1 MSNQNTQTHY
11 DVLQVSPNASPEVI
25 EKMFRFLAT
34 KHHPDAGGTKEQF
47 NQIVGAFEILRDETA
62 RATYDIQLKS
72 ESQEISRLVENS
84 KQAGPDAAIR
94 HELLCLFYARRR
106 EQGATPA
113 LGAVAIEKALNL
125 PAEVLD
131 FHIWYFK
138 EKGWIA
144 RWESGGFA
152 ITAEGVDQIDST
164 ELRMAN
170 QLHITASPNS
180 APANHANS
188 LATV

>member
-1 MSNQNTQTHY
+1 MQSQTSDKNHY
-11 DVLQVSPNASPEVI
+11 DISQVSQNASQEVI

-34 KHHPDAGGTKEQF
+34 KHHPDAGGEKKQF
-47 NQIVGAFEILRDETA
+47 NEMVEAFEVLRDPAA
-62 RATYDIQLKS
+62 RSNYDMEIKT
-72 ESQEISRLVENS
+72 EKQEISRLVENS

-106 EQGATPA
+106 EQGVSPA
-113 LGAVAIEKALNL
+113 LGAMAIEKALNL
-125 PAEVLD
+125 SENVLE
-131 FHIWYFK
+131 FHLWYFK

-164 ELRMAN
+164 ELRMA
-170 QLHITASPNS
+170 A
-180 APANHANS
+180 ANHVRIAATPEPQPGS
-188 LATV
+188 LVPV